1 MAPEL
6 LTLRDMNRTNIE
18 SSKGDEDLLIGQPHA
33 VERDDDEPAPIEDE
47 DILAE
52 EYEEDAGDLDFEPDY
67 DRDY

>member
-1 MAPEL
+1 
-6 LTLRDMNRTNIE
+6 MNRNNIE
-18 SSKGDEDLLIGQPHA
+18 SGKDEDLLIGHA
-33 VERDDDEPAPIEDE
+33 QGVAQDDDDVIQLEDE